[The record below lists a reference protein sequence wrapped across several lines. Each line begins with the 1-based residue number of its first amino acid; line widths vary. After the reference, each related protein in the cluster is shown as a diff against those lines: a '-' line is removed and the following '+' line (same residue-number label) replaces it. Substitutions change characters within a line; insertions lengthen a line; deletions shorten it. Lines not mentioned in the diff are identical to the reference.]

1 MPRPIQARS
10 PSHLRE
16 MEARH
21 TWLARCFRRWQ
32 ASAWSMCPIVARPR
46 RLPISGQA
54 QFFAAPTSVL
64 IEHIRAGTV
73 RPLAVTISER
83 SEALP
88 DIPTVAETMPGY
100 EASTWFG
107 LGVSKSTP
115 AQIIKKLNLET
126 NIALANPKIK
136 GRLAQVGGIVLAGSP
151 DDFGKFIADETEK
164 WGQVIRAANIKAE

>member
-1 MPRPIQARS
+1 
-10 PSHLRE
+10 
-16 MEARH
+16 
-21 TWLARCFRRWQ
+21 
-32 ASAWSMCPIVARPR
+32 
-46 RLPISGQA
+46 
-54 QFFAAPTSVL
+54 
-64 IEHIRAGTV
+64 
-73 RPLAVTISER
+73 
-83 SEALP
+83 
-88 DIPTVAETMPGY
+88 MPGY

>member
-1 MPRPIQARS
+1 MVHVPYRGAAPAVTD
-10 PSHLRE
+10 L
-16 MEARH
+16 
-21 TWLARCFRRWQ
+21 
-32 ASAWSMCPIVARPR
+32 
-46 RLPISGQA
+46 ISGQA

-107 LGVSKSTP
+107 LGVPKSTP
-115 AQIIKKLNLET
+115 AQIINKLNQEA
-126 NIALANPKIK
+126 NVALANPKIK
-136 GRLAQVGGIVLAGSP
+136 GRLAEVGGIVLAGSP

-164 WGQVIRAANIKAE
+164 WGQVIRAANIKSD